1 MLHDVLKSITFVGR
15 NICKNF
21 LLDTVRIIDDIKQ
34 QIQQREAGTLF
45 FVSDFAKTGNDV
57 FISRVLSGFAEEGL
71 LYRLAKGIYFK
82 PIKSQYGILYPEVA
96 DLVKAI
102 ARRDNA
108 QVLPAGE
115 AAQNMLGL
123 SLQVPTN
130 YVYLTSGSARK
141 IDVGPRTVTFK
152 RCVPK
157 NFAVK
162 NEFLAVLIQAM
173 KSIGEDRMTDT
184 HKTII
189 KGLLKK
195 NLPIESFEQD
205 LKVAPIWVRKTIWN
219 SAKEIGR

>member
-1 MLHDVLKSITFVGR
+1 
-15 NICKNF
+15 
-21 LLDTVRIIDDIKQ
+21 
-34 QIQQREAGTLF
+34 LF

-57 FISRVLSGFAEEGL
+57 FISRVLSEFADKGL
-71 LYRLAKGIYFK
+71 LCRLAKGVYYK
-82 PIKSQYGILYPEVA
+82 PIETRYGILYPDVA
-96 DLVKAI
+96 DIVKAI

-108 QVLPAGE
+108 QVLPTGE

-123 SLQVPTN
+123 STQVPMN

-141 IDVGPRTVTFK
+141 IEVGPRTVTFK

-173 KSIGEDRMTDT
+173 KSIGEDRMTDR
-184 HKTII
+184 HRIII
-189 KGLLKK
+189 KGLLQQ
-195 NLPIESFEQD
+195 NLPIETFEQD

-219 SAKEIGR
+219 IAKEIEK

>member
-1 MLHDVLKSITFVGR
+1 M
-15 NICKNF
+15 
-21 LLDTVRIIDDIKQ
+21 RIIDETEQ
-34 QIQQREAGTLF
+34 QIQQSEAGTLF

-57 FISRVLSGFAEEGL
+57 FISRVLSEFADKGL
-71 LYRLAKGIYFK
+71 LCRLAKGVYYK
-82 PIKSQYGILYPEVA
+82 PIETRYGILYPDVA
-96 DLVKAI
+96 DIVKAI

-108 QVLPAGE
+108 QVLPTGE

-123 SLQVPTN
+123 STQVPMN

-141 IDVGPRTVTFK
+141 IEVGPRTVTFK

-173 KSIGEDRMTDT
+173 KSIGEDRMTDR
-184 HKTII
+184 HRIII
-189 KGLLKK
+189 KGLLQQ
-195 NLPIESFEQD
+195 NLPIETFEQD

-219 SAKEIGR
+219 IAKEIGK

>member
-1 MLHDVLKSITFVGR
+1 MQVEIFAKIFYLGAM
-15 NICKNF
+15 
-21 LLDTVRIIDDIKQ
+21 RIIDETEQ
-34 QIQQREAGTLF
+34 QIQQSEAGTLF

-57 FISRVLSGFAEEGL
+57 FISRVLSEFADKGL
-71 LYRLAKGIYFK
+71 LCRLAKGVYYK
-82 PIKSQYGILYPEVA
+82 PIETRYGILYPDVA
-96 DLVKAI
+96 DIVKAI

-108 QVLPAGE
+108 QVLPTGE

-123 SLQVPTN
+123 STQVPMN

-141 IDVGPRTVTFK
+141 IEVGPRTVTFK

-173 KSIGEDRMTDT
+173 KSIGEDRMTDR
-184 HKTII
+184 HRIII
-189 KGLLKK
+189 KGLLQQ
-195 NLPIESFEQD
+195 NLPIETFEQD

-219 SAKEIGR
+219 IAKEIGK

>member
-1 MLHDVLKSITFVGR
+1 MQVEIFAKIFYLGAM
-15 NICKNF
+15 
-21 LLDTVRIIDDIKQ
+21 RIIDETEQ
-34 QIQQREAGTLF
+34 QIQQSEAGTLF

-57 FISRVLSGFAEEGL
+57 FISRVLSEFADKGL
-71 LYRLAKGIYFK
+71 LCRLAKGVYYK
-82 PIKSQYGILYPEVA
+82 PIETRYGILYPDVA
-96 DLVKAI
+96 DIVKAI

-108 QVLPAGE
+108 QVLPTGE

-123 SLQVPTN
+123 STQVPMN

-141 IDVGPRTVTFK
+141 IEVGPRTVTFK

-173 KSIGEDRMTDT
+173 KSIGEDRMTDR
-184 HKTII
+184 HRIII
-189 KGLLKK
+189 KGLLQQ
-195 NLPIESFEQD
+195 NLPIETFEQD

-219 SAKEIGR
+219 IAKEIEK